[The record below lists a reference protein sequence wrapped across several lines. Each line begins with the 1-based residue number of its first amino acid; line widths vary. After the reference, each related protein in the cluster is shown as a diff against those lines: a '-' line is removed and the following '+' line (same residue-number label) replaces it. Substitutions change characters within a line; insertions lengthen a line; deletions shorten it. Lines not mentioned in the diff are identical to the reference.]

1 MELEYLDDLT
11 QELELADED
20 ELVWYKIAQVM
31 VAVPL
36 EEAQQRISDQT
47 SKLTE
52 EVNSLEGEMTKLDT
66 EMSKLKVLLYKT
78 FGDSINL
85 EK

>member
-1 MELEYLDDLT
+1 LDDLT

-20 ELVWYKIAQVM
+20 EPVWYKVAEVM
-31 VAVPL
+31 VSLPL
-36 EEAQQRISDQT
+36 DQVQEMISEQTNTLQEEVREAE
-47 SKLTE
+47 SKLHD
-52 EVNSLEGEMTKLDT
+52 LDS
-66 EMSKLKVLLYKT
+66 EMSKLKVLLYKR